1 MGANVL
7 TPDEQKRVDAAIADA
22 QAKTRARFAVVV
34 VRASDRYRFY
44 PVLWGVITA
53 FAAFGLIALLN
64 PFLPP
69 TYPHIGLRMTF
80 AVVTAIFL
88 VISLVLEWAPLRLGL
103 VPRHVKNDHA
113 RALAHREF
121 AVRILSHADRQGGVL
136 FFVSL
141 AERYA
146 EVIAD
151 HALHQA
157 AGQEAWD
164 RIVADFTSAAARGQ
178 LADGFVAGAE
188 ACGALL
194 EQHQPKPV
202 K

>member
-1 MGANVL
+1 
-7 TPDEQKRVDAAIADA
+7 
-22 QAKTRARFAVVV
+22 VVP
-34 VRASDRYRFY
+34 ASDRYRFY
-44 PVLWGVITA
+44 PVLWGAIVA

-80 AVVTAIFL
+80 AVVTTIFL
-88 VISLVLEWAPLRLGL
+88 VVSLALEWTPLRLGL
-103 VPRHVKNDHA
+103 VPRRVKHDHA
-113 RALAHREF
+113 KALAHREF
-121 AVRILSHADRQGGVL
+121 AVRILSHADQRGGVL

-151 HALHQA
+151 HALHQV

-164 RIVADFTSAAARGQ
+164 RIVADFTSAAALGH
-178 LADGFVAGAE
+178 LADGIAAGAQ